1 MSSNEH
7 QVEQTA
13 LPPLTGSEFALGEG
27 FGHPGTQEPGW
38 DLLEIRSVSEDAL
51 SEAIRHAEK
60 VGWNLWIRDNTGKR
74 SAAMYRKSSPNDERS
89 DETPLNTGSAWR
101 YDEPQ
106 QQDGQMC
113 CTLRGQVAVPRG
125 DLFHGGWTYE
135 SWKLIRAGMPWMT
148 IEDAEKY
155 NDEHGPIPQPNVEAR
170 QPACDER

>member
-1 MSSNEH
+1 MENQKPKTDTER
-7 QVEQTA
+7 QLLAV
-13 LPPLTGSEFALGEG
+13 PP
-27 FGHPGTQEPGW
+27 PP
-38 DLLEIRSVSEDAL
+38 
-51 SEAIRHAEK
+51 
-60 VGWNLWIRDNTGKR
+60 
-74 SAAMYRKSSPNDERS
+74 
-89 DETPLNTGSAWR
+89 TGSAWR

-155 NDEHGPIPQPNVEAR
+155 NDDHGPIPQPNTKDSQE
-170 QPACDER
+170 DESNG